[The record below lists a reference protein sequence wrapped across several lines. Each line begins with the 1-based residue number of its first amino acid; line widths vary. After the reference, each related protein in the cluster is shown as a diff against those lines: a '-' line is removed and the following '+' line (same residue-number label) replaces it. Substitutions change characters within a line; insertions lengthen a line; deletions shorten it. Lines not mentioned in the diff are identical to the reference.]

1 MVAGPLVLMA
11 SRLPFVDLVYPYW
24 YTVYDLMIP
33 IPELST
39 DFNAPWKP
47 FSLTVE
53 FSLNPT
59 KEIYPICRFQ
69 VWILVLVSMLAVIA
83 FMSYISGLLP
93 QKESNTSRQKDFT
106 QINRSSDYVFQ
117 VLMSQGNLNENFSF
131 RISHEIYLNPGS
143 YCLSQTLSIRLLAG
157 VWCLASFFLVY
168 FYNSTLISFIS
179 ASVPRPIIEK
189 MSEIPT
195 QNHLRVVVNYGWAAD
210 IILTVPST
218 QENV

>member
-47 FSLTVE
+47 FSLTVK
-53 FSLNPT
+53 FTFNRT
-59 KEIYPICRFQ
+59 KEIYPICPFQ

-93 QKESNTSRQKDFT
+93 QKESNTSRQQDFT

-117 VLMSQGNLNENFSF
+117 VLMSQGNFNEN
-131 RISHEIYLNPGS
+131 E
-143 YCLSQTLSIRLLAG
+143 
-157 VWCLASFFLVY
+157 
-168 FYNSTLISFIS
+168 S
-179 ASVPRPIIEK
+179 AF
-189 MSEIPT
+189 T
-195 QNHLRVVVNYGWAAD
+195 
-210 IILTVPST
+210 
-218 QENV
+218 